1 MGFKK
6 FADSR
11 VAMAVAAT
19 AAVCSPKTRAMLRQ
33 GAVYGLAGAL
43 RAGDAL
49 SAFARGLARGAQ
61 QAAAAAPRAIRTG
74 SRRAETSAQGRGRP
88 DGPASAKRAS
98 KRRSSRKKAPAQ
110 ARTETAQ
117 GTSNE

>member
-1 MGFKK
+1 MGLKK

-11 VAMAVAAT
+11 MAMAVAAT

-49 SAFARGLARGAQ
+49 SGFARGLARGAQ
-61 QAAAAAPRAIRTG
+61 QAAA
-74 SRRAETSAQGRGRP
+74 RAETAQKRGGAGTRAK
-88 DGPASAKRAS
+88 ASAKRAT
-98 KRRSSRKKAPAQ
+98 KRRSPRKKAPVP
-110 ARTETAQ
+110 ARSETAQ
-117 GTSNE
+117 GTANE

>member
-61 QAAAAAPRAIRTG
+61 QAAA
-74 SRRAETSAQGRGRP
+74 RAETAPERGERA
-88 DGPASAKRAS
+88 GTRAKASAKRAT
-98 KRRSSRKKAPAQ
+98 KRRSPRKKAPVAT
-110 ARTETAQ
+110 RTETAQ
-117 GTSNE
+117 GTANE

>member
-1 MGFKK
+1 MSFKK
-6 FADSR
+6 LADSR

-49 SAFARGLARGAQ
+49 SAFTRGLARGAQ
-61 QAAAAAPRAIRTG
+61 QAAAAAPDAMRTG
-74 SRRAETSAQGRGRP
+74 SGRAKT
-88 DGPASAKRAS
+88 SAKRAG

-117 GTSNE
+117 GNFQ